1 MLGPSPRLS
10 HMMNERI
17 GGRPDT
23 RAREMRKRCTCD
35 QLCVPRRGA
44 LLASRRVDFNA
55 FTRPH
60 ARRGVTR
67 GVRARRTL
75 THARGSRASVGRA
88 ACVASSRADKGG
100 WRGLDFTFP
109 PGERDRPPTAQVEVL
124 EGARAMSNADA
135 PAPRAGKRVGKKKR
149 SDDAPLKGRNAPR
162 CVSRA
167 RMFDNVIRIFPRQ
180 RADVSANPSPSLPR
194 SGSFEGQTLKI
205 ELPSWTSMPSA
216 SSRASLRFLVC
227 ILRPLPALPPS
238 ASSSP

>member
-109 PGERDRPPTAQVEVL
+109 PENATDLRP
-124 EGARAMSNADA
+124 R
-135 PAPRAGKRVGKKKR
+135 RW
-149 SDDAPLKGRNAPR
+149 R
-162 CVSRA
+162 CSRA
-167 RMFDNVIRIFPRQ
+167 RGPCRTRTRPRLARKNVSGRRNARTTRLSKGEMRPGAS
-180 RADVSANPSPSLPR
+180 RAPGCSTTSSEYFRAYALRLSANPSPSLPR

-216 SSRASLRFLVC
+216 SSRASLRFLVR

>member
-23 RAREMRKRCTCD
+23 RAREMRKGAPVINSAFRD
-35 QLCVPRRGA
+35 VGLSWRRGA
-44 LLASRRVDFNA
+44 WTSTRSHVRTRDAVSLAGSERV
-55 FTRPH
+55 
-60 ARRGVTR
+60 ARS
-67 GVRARRTL
+67 L
-75 THARGSRASVGRA
+75 TRGSRASVGRA

-135 PAPRAGKRVGKKKR
+135 PRLAREKRVGKKKR

-167 RMFDNVIRIFPRQ
+167 RMFDNVIRIFPRLRAETQ
-180 RADVSANPSPSLPR
+180 REPLPLPSPAAAR
-194 SGSFEGQTLKI
+194 
-205 ELPSWTSMPSA
+205 
-216 SSRASLRFLVC
+216 SRARL
-227 ILRPLPALPPS
+227 
-238 ASSSP
+238 